1 MKQKRFFLLQTMLA
15 AFMVLTSCTD
25 IIDNPA
31 PTPSTDDPA
40 DDQTAFTVKQVSVNR
55 CGQQDGTVA
64 IRFYEDMP
72 SVPYISVADFQKVV
86 LPGSTFKVTK
96 TGAGVYQLQN
106 QFSTAT
112 VNTADET
119 CSFDDF
125 MAFTNLM
132 DRVQPGMPHAY
143 FDGMPFTRFSHQ
155 TLDGG
160 SSAVTFDYGKY
171 GINLRGD
178 GQMVYF
184 PFASLA
190 DLYSDMYNHNTACN
204 GETVVV
210 VDNDSNDDED
220 GSIAS
225 VEKSFAITAILKD
238 KPTCTPD
245 MAAYNYAE
253 FCFAIDHFYGMPGR
267 SPYEAS
273 IRDVG
278 LDKTLEATEDG
289 RIIKQNFLSE
299 KTADHAYAMDLM
311 NIYLQDGGHTST
323 WSYNVTMT
331 EENPY
336 VQEYPAL
343 YERYKKEY
351 ADPRMEYAI
360 KIVYMLNPERAAILG
375 QGKTYVKKGNTAIC
389 LFDSFSGIDKK
400 AWADFYSGKGPRP
413 TVETSPKDPMA
424 IFLDALEQAAND
436 PEVKNFVIDLTLN
449 GGGSSDVV
457 VAMTSLMYNQSFVRA
472 QNLVTG
478 QNTVWYYDVDRNF
491 DGKFDAQDQLVHY
504 DLNFCVLASFRSFSC
519 GNLFPAL
526 CKEAGV
532 LIAGEKSGGGSCG
545 VGVYRTPE
553 GFKYQISTAHGRLAN
568 ENWQNIDGGITP
580 HTAIPLGPDQHIQGG
595 SKTYTLPSYAAF
607 YDLDNLSKIIGDY
620 YQK

>member
-1 MKQKRFFLLQTMLA
+1 MKQKRFILLQTMLA

-25 IIDNPA
+25 IIDNPT
-31 PTPSTDDPA
+31 PTPSSDDPA
-40 DDQTAFTVKQVSVNR
+40 DDQTAFTVKQVPVNR
-55 CGQQDGTVA
+55 YGQQDGTVA

-72 SVPYISVADFQKVV
+72 SVPYISAADFQKVV

-119 CSFDDF
+119 CSFVDF

-143 FDGMPFTRFSHQ
+143 YDGLPFARFSHQ

-160 SSAVTFDYGKY
+160 SPAVTFDYSKY

-184 PFASLA
+184 PFTSLA
-190 DLYSDMYNHNTACN
+190 DLYADMYNHNAACN

-210 VDNDSNDDED
+210 ADRDDD
-220 GSIAS
+220 GEQSID
-225 VEKSFAITAILKD
+225 VLEKYFDWKNLKD
-238 KPTCTPD
+238 NVKTCPLD
-245 MAAYNYAE
+245 LAAYNYAE
-253 FCFAIDHFYGMPGR
+253 FCFVVDHFYGMPGR
-267 SPYEAS
+267 SPYETGIMA
-273 IRDVG
+273 DG
-278 LDKTLEATEDG
+278 FDKTLEATEDG
-289 RIIKQNFLSE
+289 SIIKQHMLSE
-299 KTADHAYAMDLM
+299 NIIDHLYAMDLLNM
-311 NIYLQDGGHTST
+311 YLQDGGHTNIFWKDNIAISPDY
-323 WSYNVTMT
+323 SYATD
-331 EENPY
+331 
-336 VQEYPAL
+336 YPAL
-343 YERYKKEY
+343 AKRYWYEYVNLNNEK
-351 ADPRMEYAI
+351 AVS
-360 KIVYMLNPERAAILG
+360 VYYLLGPEREAILG
-375 QGKTYVKKGNTAIC
+375 QGKTYIKKGQTAIC
-389 LFDSFSGIDKK
+389 LFDSFSHTDQK
-400 AWADFYSGKGPRP
+400 AWNDFYAGKGPRP

-424 IFLDALEQAAND
+424 IFLDALEKAASD
-436 PEVKNFVIDLTLN
+436 PEVKNFVIDLTMN

-472 QNLVTG
+472 QNRVTG
-478 QNTVWYYDVDRNF
+478 QNTTWYYDVDRNF

-504 DLNFCVLASFRSFSC
+504 DLNFCVLTSFRSFSC

-532 LIAGEKSGGGSCG
+532 LIAGEQCGGGSCG

-553 GFKYQISTAHGRLAN
+553 GISYHISTAHGRLAD

-580 HTAIPLGPDQHIQGG
+580 HTIIPLGDDLIYEGEG
-595 SKTYTLPSYAAF
+595 LNYTLPSHAKF
-607 YDLDNLSKIIGDY
+607 YDLDYLNKIINDF

>member
-1 MKQKRFFLLQTMLA
+1 MRSRLLLLLWGLMASML
-15 AFMVLTSCTD
+15 LTSCRD
-25 IIDNPA
+25 YIDNPVT
-31 PTPSTDDPA
+31 PPSTDDPA
-40 DDQTAFTVKQVSVNR
+40 DDQTAFTVKQVPVNR

-96 TGAGVYQLQN
+96 TGSGLYQLQN

-119 CSFDDF
+119 CCFDDY

-132 DRVQPGMPHAY
+132 GRVQPGMPHAY
-143 FDGMPFTRFSHQ
+143 YDGLSFARFSHQ
-155 TLDGG
+155 TQEGG
-160 SSAVTFDYGKY
+160 SPAVTFNYSKY

-190 DLYSDMYNHNTACN
+190 DLYADMYNHNAACN

-210 VDNDSNDDED
+210 ADRDDD
-220 GSIAS
+220 GDKSID
-225 VEKSFAITAILKD
+225 VLEKYFDWENLKD
-238 KPTCTPD
+238 NVKTCPLD
-245 MAAYNYAE
+245 LAAYNYAE
-253 FCFAIDHFYGMPGR
+253 FCFVIDHFYGMPGR
-267 SPYEAS
+267 SPYEGGIMA
-273 IRDVG
+273 DG

-289 RIIKQNFLSE
+289 RIIKQHMLSE
-299 KTADHAYAMDLM
+299 NILDHLYAMDLLNM
-311 NIYLQDGGHTST
+311 YLQDGGHTKIYTKDILAISLNY
-323 WSYNVTMT
+323 SYATDYYALAKRYWF
-331 EENPY
+331 EY
-336 VQEYPAL
+336 VVPHNEKAAKIL
-343 YERYKKEY
+343 Y
-351 ADPRMEYAI
+351 I
-360 KIVYMLNPERAAILG
+360 LGPEREAILG
-375 QGKTYVKKGNTAIC
+375 QGKTYIKKGQTAIC
-389 LFDSFSGIDKK
+389 LFNSFGGTDKK
-400 AWADFYSGKGPRP
+400 AWNDFYAGKGPRP
-413 TVETSPKDPMA
+413 TVETSPTDPMA
-424 IFLDALEQAAND
+424 IFLDALEKAAND
-436 PEVKNFVIDLTLN
+436 PEVKNLVIDLTLN

-457 VAMTSLMYNQSFVRA
+457 AAMTSLMYNQSFVRA

-478 QNTVWYYDVDRNF
+478 QNTTWYYDVDRNF

-504 DLNFCVLASFRSFSC
+504 DLNFCVLTSFCSFSC

-532 LIAGEKSGGGSCG
+532 LIAGEKSAGGSCG

-553 GFKYQISTAHGRLAN
+553 GISYHISTAHGRLADQ
-568 ENWQNIDGGITP
+568 NWQNIDGGIIP
-580 HTAIPLGPDQHIQGG
+580 HTIIPLGDELSVEELGT
-595 SKTYTLPSYAAF
+595 TYTLPSHAAF
-607 YDLDNLSKIIGDY
+607 YDLDYLNKIINDY

>member
-1 MKQKRFFLLQTMLA
+1 MKQKHSYLLQSVLA
-15 AFMVLTSCTD
+15 VTMVLTSCTD
-25 IIDNPA
+25 IIDNPVV
-31 PTPSTDDPA
+31 TPSTGDPA
-40 DDQTAFTVKQVSVNR
+40 DDQTAFTVKQVPVNR

-143 FDGMPFTRFSHQ
+143 FDGLPYTRFSHQ

-160 SSAVTFDYGKY
+160 SPAVTFDYSKY

-184 PFASLA
+184 PFTSLA
-190 DLYSDMYNHNTACN
+190 DLYADMYGHNAACN

-210 VDNDSNDDED
+210 ADCDDD
-220 GSIAS
+220 GDQSID
-225 VEKSFAITAILKD
+225 VLEKYFDVYNLAVNVS
-238 KPTCTPD
+238 TCPLD
-245 MAAYNYAE
+245 LAAYNYAE
-253 FCFAIDHFYGMPGR
+253 FCFVIDHFYGMPGR
-267 SPYEAS
+267 SPYEGGIMA
-273 IRDVG
+273 DG
-278 LDKTLEATEDG
+278 FDKTLVATEDG
-289 RIIKQNFLSE
+289 RIIKQHMLSE
-299 KTADHAYAMDLM
+299 KILDHLYAMDLLNM
-311 NIYLQDGGHTST
+311 YLQDGGHTSIIAKYHIAASA
-323 WSYNVTMT
+323 SY
-331 EENPY
+331 PY
-336 VQEYPAL
+336 ATDYPTL
-343 YERYKKEY
+343 YERFWDEY
-351 ADPRMEYAI
+351 VQPNNEKAA
-360 KIVYMLNPERAAILG
+360 KIYYLLGAEREGILG
-375 QGKTYVKKGNTAIC
+375 QGKTYVKQGQTAFC
-389 LFDSFSGIDKK
+389 LFDTFSKTDQK
-400 AWADFYSGKGPRP
+400 AWNDFYAGKGPRP
-413 TVETSPKDPMA
+413 TVETSPADPMA
-424 IFLDALEQAAND
+424 IFLDALEKAASD
-436 PEVKNFVIDLTLN
+436 PDVKNFVIDLTMN

-478 QNTVWYYDVDRNF
+478 QNTTWYYDVDRNF

-504 DLNFCVLASFRSFSC
+504 DLNFCVLTSFRSFSC

-532 LIAGEKSGGGSCG
+532 FIAGEKSGGGSCG

-553 GFKYQISTAHGRLAN
+553 GICYHISTAHGRLADQ
-568 ENWQNIDGGITP
+568 NWQNIDGGIIP
-580 HTAIPLGPDQHIQGG
+580 HTIIPFGDDLSYDDDGTI
-595 SKTYTLPSYAAF
+595 YTLPSHAKF
-607 YDLDNLSKIIGDY
+607 YDLDYLNKIINDY